1 MNVNELLPQCVAV
14 AYVNITIVGF
24 LLGLKDFEILS
35 KVLINLDSVDQ
46 SVLLVNGTWGF
57 IKFQIA

>member
-1 MNVNELLPQCVAV
+1 MC
-14 AYVNITIVGF
+14 AYVNIPIVGF